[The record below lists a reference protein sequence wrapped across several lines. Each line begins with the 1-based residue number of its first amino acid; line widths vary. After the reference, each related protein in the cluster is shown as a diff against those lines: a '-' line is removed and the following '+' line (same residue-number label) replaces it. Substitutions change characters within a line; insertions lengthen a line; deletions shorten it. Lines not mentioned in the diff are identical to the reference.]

1 MITLL
6 IIIFIVFVIYQA
18 IKNPSDKKSKKE
30 EIHDEEEISKL
41 PNINFKGEPLTS
53 WECVANMFPRKNG
66 ILDVFMYNSSDRS
79 IYMRMLDGRS
89 ISCPLSKL
97 DVSFDKVNPLFRFYV
112 TDGNTKFSFYNFAYV
127 FSEKQYEV
135 IIGVLLLAGTTH
147 NKSIMGSTYKNLSK
161 ISTIV
166 KIISKL

>member
-30 EIHDEEEISKL
+30 EIHDEEEILKL
-41 PNINFKGEPLTS
+41 PNINFKGKPLTS
-53 WECVANMFPRKNG
+53 WECVANMFPRKND
-66 ILDVFMYNSSDRS
+66 ILDVFMYNSS
-79 IYMRMLDGRS
+79 DGRS

-97 DVSFDKVNPLFRFYV
+97 DVSFDKVNPLYRFYV

-147 NKSIMGSTYKNLSK
+147 NKSIMGSTYKNLSR

-166 KIISKL
+166 KILSKL

>member
-41 PNINFKGEPLTS
+41 PNINFKGKPLTS

-147 NKSIMGSTYKNLSK
+147 NKSIMGSTYKNMSRAATVIK
-161 ISTIV
+161 IM
-166 KIISKL
+166 SKL